1 MSCAFKDKSNSKLYS
16 ASDSKLRH
24 SVNHSQ
30 TINPP
35 STSDNKHSQTIS
47 PTSKKKK
54 INKNETVEGLAGEM
68 KDTS

>member
-1 MSCAFKDKSNSKLYS
+1 MLSKITSRIQNS

-30 TINPP
+30 TSPP
-35 STSDNKHSQTIS
+35 STSDNKHSQTTRPI
-47 PTSKKKK
+47 SKKKK
-54 INKNETVEGLAGEM
+54 KKNETVEGLEGEM

>member
-1 MSCAFKDKSNSKLYS
+1 MLSKITSRIQNS

-30 TINPP
+30 TISPP
-35 STSDNKHSQTIS
+35 STSDNKHSQTTRPI
-47 PTSKKKK
+47 SKKKK
-54 INKNETVEGLAGEM
+54 KKNETVEGLEGEM